1 MEVSI
6 IKSLSI
12 NSIIKSLS
20 IKWDLEDLKKFAEKR
35 PKAYLG
41 NLRASIKENP
51 VKVIIEEGPL
61 NYP

>member
-1 MEVSI
+1 MNL
-6 IKSLSI
+6 K
-12 NSIIKSLS
+12 
-20 IKWDLEDLKKFAEKR
+20 DLKKFAEKR

>member
-1 MEVSI
+1 LFLIYE
-6 IKSLSI
+6 
-12 NSIIKSLS
+12 
-20 IKWDLEDLKKFAEKR
+20 LKRFKEIRRKR